1 MTAPSLVRVLLDSA
15 VFIYAVGVEHAYR
28 QPCRNL
34 LTALA
39 AERYQ
44 GAASVLAVEEVLHQ
58 RARRTGDR
66 ASARRVAGNIV
77 DLCPLYEL
85 TRADIV
91 TGLELHGLG
100 PRLHARDALHAATA
114 LNRNIP
120 VIVSPDRSF
129 DDVPELQRLDPIDAA
144 ALL

>member
-1 MTAPSLVRVLLDSA
+1 MGSAIGRVLLDSA
-15 VFIYAVGVEHAYR
+15 IFIYAVGAEHAYR
-28 QPCRNL
+28 EPCRDL

-66 ASARRVAGNIV
+66 ASAGRVAGNIV
-77 DLCPLYEL
+77 DLCPLHEL
-85 TRADIV
+85 TRADVV
-91 TGLELHGLG
+91 TGLRLYGLG

-114 LNRNIP
+114 LNRDIP
-120 VIVSPDRSF
+120 VIISPDHAF
-129 DDVPELQRLDPIDAA
+129 DDVPDLQRLDPLDAVA
-144 ALL
+144 RL